1 VLWTAACVFFPT
13 AAIASIFYSTAFFRK
28 NHFLI
33 SIWMENGF
41 SVEQIVKAILD
52 LFIMACYFL
61 SLFKGNL
68 LRPCSLMR
76 GFVLVRY
83 PVTMPS
89 GWYLLGGVG
98 GDCIYPKASSPCFS
112 KAETYGLHSL
122 AQNNWKIANQILL
135 LGI

>member
-89 GWYLLGGVG
+89 GWYLLGGG
-98 GDCIYPKASSPCFS
+98 GG
-112 KAETYGLHSL
+112 GLHLPQGIKSMFQQGRNLWL
-122 AQNNWKIANQILL
+122 A
-135 LGI
+135 